1 MRKLRRLPR
10 GPVPAQLPP
19 GNIGV
24 TATEAAMKKTM
35 KFLEA
40 AEHPVAAK
48 LIGDLVRRG
57 YRYLPYDS
65 MVKPWRGAAGRA
77 ALKKKREPQR

>member
-1 MRKLRRLPR
+1 MARPPKDDHIAAALRFLPGVTREQLVRKLRRLPR

-35 KFLEA
+35 KFLE
-40 AEHPVAAK
+40 EQST
-48 LIGDLVRRG
+48 L
-57 YRYLPYDS
+57 LP
-65 MVKPWRGAAGRA
+65 PN
-77 ALKKKREPQR
+77 